1 MTEFEK
7 GIIREYRSIM
17 AHMERTIASVHGV
30 LTKAETDRRDRLE
43 AQLINCGLSRV
54 MTAEDVQ
61 NYHYNRLERVMAKAF
76 LSFEAPGSREK

>member
-30 LTKAETDRRDRLE
+30 LTKAETDRRDKLE

-54 MTAEDVQ
+54 MTAEDVK
-61 NYHYNRLERVMAKAF
+61 NYHYNREVIQ
-76 LSFEAPGSREK
+76 